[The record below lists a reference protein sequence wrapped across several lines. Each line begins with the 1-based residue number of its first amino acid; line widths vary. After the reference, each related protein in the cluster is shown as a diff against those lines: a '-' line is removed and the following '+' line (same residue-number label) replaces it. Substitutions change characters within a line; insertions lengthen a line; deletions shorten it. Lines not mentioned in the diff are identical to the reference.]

1 MEQRHMQMIALA
13 GTLGTGLFLGS
24 GKTIAHGG
32 PVGSLLSYILT
43 GSVAY
48 CMCTCKLPL
57 PPASTEPLSGLCWG
71 DGGVRSDLRW
81 LHPLCRTVVQPGRG
95 FRNGLAGHVPIL
107 PVPPFRGHR
116 RQHSHLVL
124 GQE

>member
-1 MEQRHMQMIALA
+1 MQMIALA

-48 CMCTCKLPL
+48 CMCTSRRQCQLAGADPR
-57 PPASTEPLSGLCWG
+57 SGL
-71 DGGVRSDLRW
+71 
-81 LHPLCRTVVQPGRG
+81 
-95 FRNGLAGHVPIL
+95 
-107 PVPPFRGHR
+107 R
-116 RQHSHLVL
+116 R
-124 GQE
+124 